1 MRLLIAGS
9 RGLRPSFADIDTAL
23 ARLATVMGGTIIAG
37 WQPDA
42 VISGG
47 ARGVDTCGEDWA
59 RYHGIEVV
67 QHVPEWKVYGKSAGH
82 RRNAAMAEDCTA
94 ALIWWDGE
102 SPGTA
107 GMIAMLVRAGKPH
120 VVREKPWTTS

>member
-1 MRLLIAGS
+1 VRLLIAGS
-9 RGLRPSFADIDTAL
+9 AGLRPSCPAPPRAPPPP
-23 ARLATVMGGTIIAG
+23 ATVMGGTIIAG

-67 QHVPEWKVYGKSAGH
+67 RHVPEWKVYGKSAGH
-82 RRNAAMAEDCTA
+82 RRNAAMAADCTA
-94 ALIWWDGE
+94 ALVWWDGE

-107 GMIAMLVRAGKPH
+107 GMIAMLTRAGKPH
-120 VVREKPWTTS
+120 VVREL